1 MFLPP
6 FSATTASYREAPY
19 FEAGPLPTPVDGAP
33 VPFGG
38 GPSGAGDGVGSPW
51 WSCGS
56 PGANGGS
63 GAGNGMLANLSGLL
77 GSLVSALQ
85 QLLGGLGT
93 GSSNGAGG
101 TFGGNGYG
109 FGGGYGGGYPTPGS
123 AGFGAGGADLGRAF
137 SNVTISSTGD
147 PHIAETGTQF
157 GRNGEQSVNQHYD
170 CMASQPDLV
179 SANIAGGYR
188 VATTVTQPNAKGVT
202 WNQSATVEADHGRER
217 VTMNNDGSFSVSEDG
232 RSLSLARGQTLDL
245 AGGETVTE
253 NQNGSLLV
261 SASNGR
267 GGSIATTL
275 SASGGGVDVTTTA
288 QHLQLGG
295 SVVQHP

>member
-6 FSATTASYREAPY
+6 FSATTPSYREAPY
-19 FEAGPLPTPVDGAP
+19 FEAGPFPSPVDGAP
-33 VPFGG
+33 VPFNG
-38 GPSGAGDGVGSPW
+38 GPNGAGDGVGSAW

-56 PGANGGS
+56 PGANGGNS
-63 GAGNGMLANLSGLL
+63 TGNGMLANLSGLL

-85 QLLGGLGT
+85 QLLGGLSAGA
-93 GSSNGAGG
+93 SSG
-101 TFGGNGYG
+101 GGNGYG
-109 FGGGYGGGYPTPGS
+109 FGGGYGGGYATPGQT
-123 AGFGAGGADLGRAF
+123 F
-137 SNVTISSTGD
+137 SGDPGQRFANVTISSSGD
-147 PHIAETGTQF
+147 PHIAETGTQL
-157 GRNGEQSVNQHYD
+157 GPNGAQSVNQRYD
-170 CMASQPDLV
+170 SMVSQPDLV

-188 VATTVTQPNAKGVT
+188 VATTVTQPNAKGIT

-288 QHLQLGG
+288 QQLQLGG
-295 SVVQHP
+295 AVVQHPQ

>member
-6 FSATTASYREAPY
+6 FSATTASYREPQY
-19 FEAGPLPTPVDGAP
+19 FEAGPIPAPIEAAP

-38 GPSGAGDGVGSPW
+38 GPGGAGDGVGSPW

-56 PGANGGS
+56 PGANGGN
-63 GAGNGMLANLSGLL
+63 GAGNGMLASLSGLL
-77 GSLVSALQ
+77 GSLVNALQ
-85 QLLGGLGT
+85 QLLGGLGA
-93 GSSNGAGG
+93 GSSNGGG
-101 TFGGNGYG
+101 NTFGGNGYGFGGNGYG
-109 FGGGYGGGYPTPGS
+109 FGGGYGGGYAAPGQT
-123 AGFGAGGADLGRAF
+123 F
-137 SNVTISSTGD
+137 SNVTISSSGD
-147 PHIAETGTQF
+147 PHIAESGTQL
-157 GRNGEQSVNQHYD
+157 GPNGAQSVNQHYD
-170 CMASQPDLV
+170 CMTSQPDLV
-179 SANIAGGYR
+179 SADVAGGYR
-188 VATTVTQPNAKGVT
+188 VATTVTQPNAQGVT
-202 WNQSATVEADHGRER
+202 WNQSATVDADHGRER
-217 VTMNNDGSFSVSEDG
+217 VTMNNDGSFSVSQDG